1 MAETLALTLGAIV
14 VSTFFSFLTMG
25 VVLTATW
32 QYFLYFP
39 KDRWIFK
46 LLVATVFAF
55 SLTDTIADG
64 YWCYQ
69 WAVTYYGQPTIFAIL
84 PVSLIIEI
92 FCVGSTSLVVQVFF
106 AWRVWKISH
115 QRNYLLPAF
124 ICSVSFLQWGVVLW
138 VVVYWS
144 EHRLL
149 EDVGGVLPIG
159 YAWLVSSVVADLT
172 ITASMAYY
180 LGIRLKG
187 QAMRSK
193 ASFNQIISRTIQSNI
208 LSLCSQI
215 ITFALFKANVG
226 LYFFLNDF
234 TVVKVYAFS
243 LIISCRFP
251 IPWVPPLLLTARKV
265 NTRKGSSALFNSTE
279 GSDSKPTGI
288 SLSNLSNPFR
298 GGARATAPGV
308 SINVHSNVEV
318 EAEGDSWEQSQS
330 YLHNKVDPEA
340 VLTHDKA
347 AEMNF

>member
-193 ASFNQIISRTIQSNI
+193 A
-208 LSLCSQI
+208 
-215 ITFALFKANVG
+215 
-226 LYFFLNDF
+226 
-234 TVVKVYAFS
+234 
-243 LIISCRFP
+243 FP